1 MNDMTAV
8 IIPKSDQINAD
19 DLIAGPMT
27 ITITGV
33 KVQGGQE
40 QPVAVSFE
48 GNKKVFRP
56 CKSMC
61 RVMVNAWGPDANKY
75 VGKSLTLYRD
85 PAVTWGAMA
94 VGGIRISHMS
104 EIKSRMVL
112 ALTEK
117 KGSRKPFIVEP
128 LVAQRAEAPLPADP
142 PAEDKI
148 TAGVNAL
155 VARIDAAADVA
166 DLQGI
171 TGAADVTKQRAW
183 LDKNRPDL
191 AAKITD
197 AVTARLADFDAPA
210 DDFPGTASN
219 RDGTERE

>member
-27 ITITGV
+27 IRIAGV
-33 KVQGGQE
+33 DIRPGTE
-40 QPVAVSFE
+40 QPVSIHFE
-48 GNKKVFRP
+48 GDGGKPWKP

-61 RVMVNAWGPDANKY
+61 RIIIAAWGADAAQY
-75 VGKSLTLYRD
+75 VGRSMTLYRD
-85 PAVTWGAMA
+85 PKVKFGGME
-94 VGGIRISHMS
+94 VGGIRISAMS
-104 EIKSRMVL
+104 DIPRDMVM
-112 ALTEK
+112 ALTVTKAKREPYTV
-117 KGSRKPFIVEP
+117 KP
-128 LVAQRAEAPLPADP
+128 LKAE
-142 PAEDKI
+142 AEDKI

-171 TGAADVTKQRAW
+171 TAAPDVTKQRAW

-191 AAKITD
+191 AAKIAD
-197 AVTARLADFDAPA
+197 AVTARLADFDAAPSEA

>member
-1 MNDMTAV
+1 MNDMSSV

-27 ITITGV
+27 ITITAVSV
-33 KVQGGQE
+33 KGGQE
-40 QPVAVSFE
+40 QPVSVSFE
-48 GNKKVFRP
+48 GDRKVFRP

-61 RVMVNAWGPDANKY
+61 RVMVNGWGPDANKY
-75 VGKSLTLYRD
+75 VGRSMTLYRD

-104 EIKSRMVL
+104 DINSRMVM

-128 LVAQRAEAPLPADP
+128 LKIEQPK

-148 TAGVNAL
+148 TPGVNAL
-155 VARIDAAADVA
+155 VARIDATPDAAA
-166 DLQGI
+166 LEEI
-171 TGAADVTKQRAW
+171 TGDGAVIKQRAW
-183 LDKNRPDL
+183 LAKNRPEL
-191 AAKITD
+191 ATKIDD
-197 AVTARLADFDAPA
+197 AVSARLADFDGAPA
-210 DDFPGTASN
+210 DDGLPGDTTEGAAS
-219 RDGTERE
+219 